1 MSRDSDSQFKFD
13 KSSLEAIKVV
23 LGRVGH
29 DFSNLITPLMAYPSL
44 IRTDLPEGSRGLEL
58 LDVVEK
64 TASDLVHLS
73 RKMLDL
79 SFCGDFEKQTIDLND
94 LVLETAAELKRG
106 TPEGVDVNLDIDADG
121 EKLEVLGGFEQLQ
134 HVIEDLWQN
143 AVDAVSA
150 EGGRIGLRLTK
161 GVINDSKT
169 VLCGTVSSGCYAVMS
184 VSDTGPGIPG
194 DARLETLTPFFTTK
208 RDRAK
213 RGAGLGLTYVYAT
226 VTAHGG
232 ALDIKDGPD
241 GGTVVEIYLPMGT
254 LRDALE
260 KEAQDTAN
268 AQDEEGA
275 KCDNQRVLIVDDEQ
289 GIQNSFK
296 LLLLS
301 AFPSLQIDLAS
312 NGEEACEAFREGRHA
327 VLLMDLHMPVMDGY
341 TAFREIERLSQDSQW
356 EMPSVV
362 FCTGYVPP
370 HPVRDIVENQKK
382 HHLLRKPVPCET
394 LVETVRVRLSP

>member
-1 MSRDSDSQFKFD
+1 MSRNSDSQFKFD
-13 KSSLEAIKVV
+13 EGSLEAIKAV

-29 DFSNLITPLMAYPSL
+29 DFSNLVTPLMAYPSL
-44 IRTDLPEGSRGLEL
+44 IRTDLPEGSRGMEL

-73 RKMLDL
+73 RQMLDL

-94 LVLETAAELKRG
+94 LILEAAAELKRG
-106 TPEGVDVNLDIDADG
+106 IPEGVGVNLDIDADG

-134 HVIEDLWQN
+134 HVIENVWQN

-161 GVINDSKT
+161 GVINGPKT
-169 VLCGTVSSGCYAVMS
+169 VLSGTVSSGCYAVMS

-194 DARLETLTPFFTTK
+194 DARSEILTPFFTTK

-241 GGTVVEIYLPMGT
+241 GGTVVDIYLPTGT
-254 LRDALE
+254 LRDAFE

-268 AQDEEGA
+268 SQDEEGA

-301 AFPSLQIDLAS
+301 VFPSLQIDLAS
-312 NGEEACEAFREGRHA
+312 NGEEACEAFRAGRHA

-341 TAFREIERLSQDSQW
+341 TAFREIERLSRDSQW

-382 HHLLRKPVPCET
+382 HHLLRKPVPRET
-394 LVETVRVRLSP
+394 LVEAVRVRLSP